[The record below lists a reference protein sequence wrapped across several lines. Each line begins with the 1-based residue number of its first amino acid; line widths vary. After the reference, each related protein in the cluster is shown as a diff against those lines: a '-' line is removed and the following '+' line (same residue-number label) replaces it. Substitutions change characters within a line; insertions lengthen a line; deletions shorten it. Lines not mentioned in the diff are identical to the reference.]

1 MGTLRSAWTRLKAQ
15 LDAAMKSK
23 PAAGAKAD
31 PKKTALAIQQF
42 LSKFAAIMAEF
53 EDAYKLKAQVDVKLR
68 KASEE
73 GLKLLQPILQQVDA
87 AQQGWIQPRQ
97 LAARERRRTTGR
109 GDSPPQGIEVQW
121 LPGAVGLS
129 MVVIASVQL
138 EGVCRTATST

>member
-31 PKKTALAIQQF
+31 PKKTAAAIQQF

-87 AQQGWIQPRQ
+87 AHKDGFNPDNSLQ
-97 LAARERRRTTGR
+97 ENVDGR
-109 GDSPPQGIEVQW
+109 LDEVIRLLKELKSNGCQVQW
-121 LPGAVGLS
+121 D
-129 MVVIASVQL
+129 
-138 EGVCRTATST
+138 